1 MNPIERVW
9 GAIKAEIANEVH
21 TAIDSL
27 IDRVAFV
34 ICNLSQMVIQSL
46 TSYSY
51 FINAVNEVFQ

>member
-1 MNPIERVW
+1 ME
-9 GAIKAEIANEVH
+9 AIKAEIANEVH

-51 FINAVNEVFQ
+51 VINAVNEVFQ